1 MQLDV
6 CYDWSLQTNVN
17 YILLYQYPNY
27 LYNEYLNYSKESKY
41 TWMMKTVTVSYFHF
55 FSKLYGVL
63 GRLTLYTGKQ
73 LCLLP
78 WRSYFG
84 VLLWLLVDLK
94 IEEKTQL
101 IWSLYN
107 KTQHDKKWYVQ
118 LFLLVCHHQWLI
130 NNQKHFNKSSQRN
143 RDPFR
148 ALIVFSC
155 SYWQN

>member
-1 MQLDV
+1 MIDLRK
-6 CYDWSLQTNVN
+6 QTLITYSYINIQ
-17 YILLYQYPNY
+17 ILLISIY

-143 RDPFR
+143 RDPFE

>member
-1 MQLDV
+1 MIR
-6 CYDWSLQTNVN
+6 YT
-17 YILLYQYPNY
+17 YIMNIC
-27 LYNEYLNYSKESKY
+27 NYSKESTS
-41 TWMMKTVTVSYFHF
+41 TWMMMTMKVSYFRF
-55 FSKLYGVL
+55 SSKLYGVL
-63 GRLTLYTGKQ
+63 GHLTLYTGKQ

-101 IWSLYN
+101 IWRLYS
-107 KTQHDKKWYVQ
+107 KKPTRQ
-118 LFLLVCHHQWLI
+118 EMICLIFLLVCHHQWLI
-130 NNQKHFNKSSQRN
+130 NNEKPFNTSSQRN

>member
-1 MQLDV
+1 MIDL
-6 CYDWSLQTNVN
+6 CKQTLITYSYINIQ
-17 YILLYQYPNY
+17 ILLISIY

-118 LFLLVCHHQWLI
+118 LFLLVCHHQRLI
-130 NNQKHFNKSSQRN
+130 NNQKHFNKS
-143 RDPFR
+143 
-148 ALIVFSC
+148 FST
-155 SYWQN
+155 Q

>member
-17 YILLYQYPNY
+17 YILLYQYPNSINFDLY
-27 LYNEYLNYSKESKY
+27 LYNEYLNYSKESKS
-41 TWMMKTVTVSYFHF
+41 TWMMKTMTVSYFRF
-55 FSKLYGVL
+55 SSKLYGVL

-101 IWSLYN
+101 IWRLYS
-107 KTQHDKKWYVQ
+107 KKPTRQ
-118 LFLLVCHHQWLI
+118 EMICLIFLLVCHHQWLI
-130 NNQKHFNKSSQRN
+130 NN
-143 RDPFR
+143 
-148 ALIVFSC
+148 
-155 SYWQN
+155 